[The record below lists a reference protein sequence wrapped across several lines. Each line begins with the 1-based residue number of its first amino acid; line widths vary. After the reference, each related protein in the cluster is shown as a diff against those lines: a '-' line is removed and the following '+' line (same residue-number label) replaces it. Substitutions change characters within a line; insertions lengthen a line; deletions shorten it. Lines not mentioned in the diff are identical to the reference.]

1 MAEEASV
8 SGSGKAQR
16 NLTAD
21 RTIRLLLLYDEGQ
34 AVLSAAEVAAKLGM
48 SRSTTYRYLQSL
60 RDAGLLEEDPS
71 GFRLGPRIFHLAR
84 IARKGLGL
92 SEVAAPV
99 MRRLV
104 KETGETVLLTR
115 RSGNRVVCLE
125 REESSRNL
133 RLSYERGHVL
143 PVHAGASALVLLA
156 WLDDAELDQALGSEP
171 LERFTD
177 NTTTDP
183 QALRSRL
190 GEIRRRGY
198 VVTYG
203 ERDPGVVGVSAPVF
217 GRSDQVIAGLSVV
230 MPQQR
235 LDAGRLEETVRLV
248 RSFAGE
254 ISTNL
259 HAIDG

>member
-1 MAEEASV
+1 MSTPT
-8 SGSGKAQR
+8 KAQR

-21 RTIRLLLLYDEGQ
+21 RTIQLLLLYDEDRT
-34 AVLSAAEVAAKLGM
+34 VLSAAEVASKLGM

-60 RDAGLLEEDPS
+60 RDAGLLEEEAA
-71 GFRLGPRIFHLAR
+71 GYRLGPRIFHLAR

-92 SEVAAPV
+92 TEVAAPV
-99 MRRLV
+99 MRHLV
-104 KETGETVLLTR
+104 DETGETVLLTR

-133 RLSYERGHVL
+133 RLSYERGQVL

-156 WLDDAELDQALGSEP
+156 WLDDKELDRTLGSEP

-177 NTTTDP
+177 NTITDP

-203 ERDPGVVGVSAPVF
+203 ERDQGVVGVAAPIF
-217 GRSDQVIAGLSVV
+217 GRRDQVIAGLTVV
-230 MPQQR
+230 TPQHR
-235 LDAGRLEETVRLV
+235 LDAGRLDDTVKLV
-248 RSFAGE
+248 KSSADE
-254 ISTNL
+254 IAAKL
-259 HAIDG
+259 RAIAS